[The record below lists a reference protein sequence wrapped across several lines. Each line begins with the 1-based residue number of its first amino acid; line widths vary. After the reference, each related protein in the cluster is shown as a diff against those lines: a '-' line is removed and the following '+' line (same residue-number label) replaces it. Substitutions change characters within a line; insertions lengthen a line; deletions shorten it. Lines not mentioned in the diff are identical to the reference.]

1 MAHLP
6 HYLFDFEY
14 TMYTV
19 HTLPHYLFNFEY
31 TMLKVHTLVYYLFN
45 LEYKMHKVHTLLTR
59 LSLAATPLPFARIFW
74 PAKYCQ
80 VGYP

>member
-6 HYLFDFEY
+6 HYLFDLEY
-14 TMYTV
+14 TMYKV

-59 LSLAATPLPFARIFW
+59 LSLAATPLPFARIFCR
-74 PAKYCQ
+74 AKYCQ